1 VLRLITNSNLVDCTT
16 GRSTGLAP
24 IYLKYA
30 GHQQIQGEKSWDAI
44 ALEDFAQ
51 LRKAGLGHPLMD
63 EVEKLFTEQR
73 TGQRVVAA

>member
-1 VLRLITNSNLVDCTT
+1 
-16 GRSTGLAP
+16 LAP